1 MIGIKVEPEIKKVLQ
16 KLADDESRNLSN
28 FCFHAIKVYVK
39 EHFKI
44 LAILTEIAEYFKI
57 SERYKVCTDSMILK
71 LKKYLKLEEIHI
83 VISWTTK

>member
-1 MIGIKVEPEIKKVLQ
+1 MKQMIGIKVEPEIKKALQ

-44 LAILTEIAEYFKI
+44 DIE
-57 SERYKVCTDSMILK
+57 
-71 LKKYLKLEEIHI
+71 KKSK
-83 VISWTTK
+83 K

>member
-44 LAILTEIAEYFKI
+44 DIE
-57 SERYKVCTDSMILK
+57 
-71 LKKYLKLEEIHI
+71 KKPK
-83 VISWTTK
+83 K